1 MGNTKELLYNN
12 AMKLKSLGHELESDE
27 QSFGWL
33 QDCSKHKN
41 DAGALREFMDTN
53 GYLYIKNFFSRE
65 LIEDA
70 RNALL
75 QTLSEKDI
83 FDSAHS
89 LMDGVLKEGV
99 HPKFDSESWKNQPA
113 LNRVVFG
120 PEIKE
125 FYTNFL
131 GGDIRHFDYI
141 WLRTMGQGHGTAPH
155 CDIVY
160 MGRGTH
166 DLYTAWIPY
175 GDVSLEMGGLMILE
189 KSHLQSDRI
198 KKYLESDVDT
208 YCENIPT
215 RDGWKHDGVLTNNP
229 HSLQQKFNC
238 RWLTSQFEMGDL
250 LTFKMNT
257 IHGSIDNQ
265 TRNIRLS
272 TDTRYQ
278 RADEPV
284 DERWVGED
292 PIGHGPNSKKGF
304 IC

>member
-1 MGNTKELLYNN
+1 MI
-12 AMKLKSLGHELESDE
+12 LKSLGHVLENDGK
-27 QSFGWL
+27 SFGWL
-33 QDCSKHKN
+33 EDSSTHKEDIDYLKN
-41 DAGALREFMDTN
+41 FMEAN
-53 GYLYIKNFFSRE
+53 GYLYIKGFFPKDII
-65 LIEDA
+65 IEA
-70 RNALL
+70 RQALL
-75 QTLSEKDI
+75 KTLSEKDI
-83 FDSAHS
+83 FNLDYPN
-89 LMDGVLKEGV
+89 LLIDGVLKEGI
-99 HPKFDSESWKNQPA
+99 HPKFDSEAWKNQPT

-120 PEIKE
+120 HEVKE
-125 FYTNFL
+125 FYTKFL

-141 WLRTMGQGHGTAPH
+141 WLRTMGKGHGTAPH

-198 KKYLESDVDT
+198 KNYLESDVDT
-208 YCENIPT
+208 YCENIPS
-215 RDGWKHDGVLTNNP
+215 RNGWKNGGQLTNNP
-229 HSLQQKFNC
+229 HSLRQKFGT
-238 RWLTSQFEMGDL
+238 RWLTSTFEMGDL

-257 IHGSIDNQ
+257 VHGSIDNQ

-284 DERWVGED
+284 DERWVGVD
-292 PIGHGPNSKKGF
+292 PVGHGEKSKKGF

>member
-1 MGNTKELLYNN
+1 
-12 AMKLKSLGHELESDE
+12 MKLKSLGHELDVDE
-27 QSFGWL
+27 ESFGWL
-33 QDCSKHKN
+33 EDSSEHKN
-41 DAGALREFMDTN
+41 DVSYLKKFMETN
-53 GYLYIKNFFSRE
+53 GYLYIKNFFPRD
-65 LIEDA
+65 IIVDA
-70 RNALL
+70 RHSLL
-75 QTLSEKDI
+75 KKLSEKDI
-83 FDSAHS
+83 FN
-89 LMDGVLKEGV
+89 LEYPNILLNGVLKEGI
-99 HPKFDSESWKNQPA
+99 HPKFDSEAWKDNPL

-141 WLRTMGQGHGTAPH
+141 WLRTMGKGHGTAPH

-175 GDVSLEMGGLMILE
+175 SDVSLEMGGLMILE

-198 KKYLESDVDT
+198 KNYLESDVDT
-208 YCENIPT
+208 YCENIPG
-215 RDGWKHDGVLTNNP
+215 RDGWKHNGNLTNNP
-229 HSLQQKFNC
+229 HSLRQKFGN
-238 RWLTSQFEMGDL
+238 RWLTSKFEMGDL

-265 TRNIRLS
+265 TQNIRLS

-284 DERWVGED
+284 DERWVGID
-292 PIGHGPNSKKGF
+292 PIGHGENSKKGF